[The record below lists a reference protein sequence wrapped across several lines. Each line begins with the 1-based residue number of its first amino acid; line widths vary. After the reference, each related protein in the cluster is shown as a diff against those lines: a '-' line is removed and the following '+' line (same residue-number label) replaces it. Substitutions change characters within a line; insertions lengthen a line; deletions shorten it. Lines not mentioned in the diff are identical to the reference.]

1 MEDPAI
7 IVRGRCMA
15 KPGEQLMI
23 RNEVYLRIQ
32 AAYTEAGV
40 EFAQWQVAM
49 DLPHGI
55 EPGNEQAEEIGEGAA
70 AALAQEERSPA

>member
-1 MEDPAI
+1 
-7 IVRGRCMA
+7 
-15 KPGEQLMI
+15 MI
-23 RNEVYLRIQ
+23 RNGVYLRIQ
-32 AAYTEAGV
+32 AAYKEAGV
-40 EFAQWQVAM
+40 EFAQWQVTV